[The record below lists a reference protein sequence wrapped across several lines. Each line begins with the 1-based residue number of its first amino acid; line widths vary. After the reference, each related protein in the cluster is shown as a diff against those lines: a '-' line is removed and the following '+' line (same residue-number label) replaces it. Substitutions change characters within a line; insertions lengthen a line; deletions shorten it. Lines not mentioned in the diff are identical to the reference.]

1 MELIFAHQ
9 VGFGQVQGEEFDF
22 FLAASGYEVRS
33 TYLSDNID
41 IKAKHKIALGFD
53 EMKNSP
59 VRKKNDEFF
68 RERGFETVELSVKD
82 SQKVADML
90 DMLCKGR
97 KDENLRFLIDYSCMS
112 KIWYAAIIKYFI
124 DNESI
129 ISNMELYFSYTPA
142 IFSEPQNI
150 KPNRKLSGPTG
161 LLRPNQAPVK
171 PCALVMGLGYE
182 KYVGESLFNN
192 LNYDSLY
199 VFYSNPAFDNRY
211 VTKVMENNK
220 KVLDTLL
227 PERVFP
233 YPVEDLEKTD
243 SVLTSLCQELRLTY
257 HVALLPVGPK
267 PFTLSCFLLAARYP
281 DIEVWDVK
289 AVKEGVLYDRIP
301 IGEPLVCKTVFSN
314 NDESF
319 L

>member
-9 VGFGQVQGEEFDF
+9 IGFGQVQGEEFDF
-22 FLAASGYEVRS
+22 FLTASGYEVRS
-33 TYLSDNID
+33 TYLSDNIQ
-41 IKAKHKIALGFD
+41 INAKQKIALGFD

-59 VRKKNDEFF
+59 VRKRNDKFF
-68 RERGFETVELSVKD
+68 IDRGFEIVVLPVND
-82 SQKVADML
+82 SQKLTELIDS
-90 DMLCKGR
+90 LCKGK
-97 KDENLRFLIDYSCMS
+97 KDEKLRFLIDYSCMS

-124 DNESI
+124 ENESI
-129 ISNMELYFSYTPA
+129 ISNLELYFSYTPA
-142 IFSEPQNI
+142 IFSEPKNI

-161 LLRPNQAPVK
+161 LLKANRATVK
-171 PCALVMGLGYE
+171 PSALVMGLGYE

-192 LNYDSLY
+192 LNYDTLY

-211 VTKVMENNK
+211 VSKVMENNK
-220 KVLDTLL
+220 KVLDALL
-227 PERVFP
+227 PERVFS
-233 YPVEDLEKTD
+233 YPIEDLEKTD
-243 SVLTSLCQELRLTY
+243 SVLTSLCLELRLTY

-267 PFTLSCFLLAARYP
+267 PFTLSCLLLAARYP

-289 AVKEGVLYDRIP
+289 AVKEGGLYDRIP
-301 IGEPLVCKTVFSN
+301 LGEPLVCKTVFSN